1 MRRKQIINNI
11 QPVIYSLG
19 WVCLVLMLFVSCL
32 PEPLEVKNIPKIKPE
47 IVVATQLI
55 RDNTLVVL
63 LTKTFGALDASK
75 DSDPE
80 VLIEQIAVNDA
91 LVSVKGPDG
100 VYELT
105 RMDEGVYGGVFIPFR
120 EGETYELHVN
130 SASLGEVYATT
141 TVRSEVKF
149 DSIMADLY
157 LNGYGDTLAQIT
169 YSIQDAAEKNWYM
182 INVQEVQ
189 QEDAVRNLINPRA
202 YTVLLDD
209 ESFNGQLLYDTFR
222 VFPRDYSPGDSIAV
236 TLSNISED
244 YYKFMKIRVDNRYS
258 FVEFLSEPVNYPS
271 NVVGGK
277 GFFNLYIPD
286 VRFFVFKEEE

>member
-1 MRRKQIINNI
+1 MKRKQINSTIKSA
-11 QPVIYSLG
+11 IYSLG
-19 WVCLVLMLFVSCL
+19 IVFLVSTLFVSCL

-55 RDNTLVVL
+55 PDNTLVVL

-80 VLIEQIAVNDA
+80 VLIEQISVNDA
-91 LVSVKGPDG
+91 LVTVKGPDG

-105 RMDEGVYGGVFIPFR
+105 RLDQGVYGGIFIPFR

-130 SASLGEVYATT
+130 SASLGEVHATT

-182 INVQEVQ
+182 INVQEVE

-209 ESFNGQLLYDTFR
+209 ETFNGEMFYDTFR

-236 TLSNISED
+236 TLSNISEE

-286 VRFFVFKEEE
+286 VRFFVFEEEE